1 MLFLILYKLDLK
13 NVRMNNFMKYMHLVS
28 CEPSGF
34 DPKFDLLTTAPC
46 FFEPMIRIP
55 VYRVGTR
62 RKWDR
67 LYKGLRTG
75 PGI

>member
-1 MLFLILYKLDLK
+1 MEVIF
-13 NVRMNNFMKYMHLVS
+13 
-28 CEPSGF
+28 EPSGF